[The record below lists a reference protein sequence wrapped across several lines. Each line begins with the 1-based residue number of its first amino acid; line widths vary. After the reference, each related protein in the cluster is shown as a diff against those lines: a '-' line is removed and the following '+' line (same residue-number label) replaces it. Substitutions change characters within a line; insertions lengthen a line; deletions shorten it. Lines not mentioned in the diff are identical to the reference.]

1 MCLTNALR
9 EENGSKLEDSLHI
22 MCSIKDTGQDIKKNV
37 KYIKV
42 PFQPFDILMKANHP
56 KTIISVADEESLN
69 VWF

>member
-1 MCLTNALR
+1 MLYMKKMAQSWRILF
-9 EENGSKLEDSLHI
+9 I
-22 MCSIKDTGQDIKKNV
+22 FMCSIKDTGQDIKKNV

-56 KTIISVADEESLN
+56 KTIISVADEENLN